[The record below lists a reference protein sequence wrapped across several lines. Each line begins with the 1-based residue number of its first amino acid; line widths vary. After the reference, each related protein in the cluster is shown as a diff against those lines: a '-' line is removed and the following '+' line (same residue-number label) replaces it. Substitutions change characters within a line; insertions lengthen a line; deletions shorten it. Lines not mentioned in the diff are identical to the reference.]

1 MCEHNQKLAFELS
14 NVSRLEQSSRKI
26 SSDEV
31 PESHMAILFIPLL
44 ASMGEEGEMIQD
56 ERWNMLRR
64 NHESTE
70 LRING
75 KQLRRIY
82 GVTNQRIYG

>member
-1 MCEHNQKLAFELS
+1 MVHLDYQLK
-14 NVSRLEQSSRKI
+14 
-26 SSDEV
+26 
-31 PESHMAILFIPLL
+31 MT
-44 ASMGEEGEMIQD
+44 QD

-70 LRING
+70 LGTNG

-82 GVTNQRIYG
+82 GVTNTQGVD